1 MYSSWNE
8 KIKMCFDLIIFL
20 CNIKVVFNLNWFKQ
34 ITDDFFM
41 NLKNKQKK
49 LKISVK
55 SNHNT
60 LKTFILLFFIGPYSF
75 FNSLNYI
82 LLYALFWFSWI

>member
-1 MYSSWNE
+1 M
-8 KIKMCFDLIIFL
+8 K
-20 CNIKVVFNLNWFKQ
+20 
-34 ITDDFFM
+34 
-41 NLKNKQKK
+41 LKNKQKK

-75 FNSLNYI
+75 FNSLNYT
-82 LLYALFWFSWI
+82 LLYALFCFS